1 MEKTIS
7 RNDPNYRAIMD
18 RHYVSLDK
26 PENKNPSREKNLL
39 KNFEFP
45 RFSGFKF

>member
-7 RNDPNYRAIMD
+7 RKDPNYRAIMD

-26 PENKNPSREKNLL
+26 PDNKNSSKD
-39 KNFEFP
+39 K
-45 RFSGFKF
+45 SIQI